1 MPYVTSWERI
11 AKEEGVKIGEK
22 IGEERGEERGEKK
35 GEKRGKLEAARE
47 FLRNGVDIDI
57 VVKSTGF
64 SRKEIEKL
72 AKTVH

>member
-1 MPYVTSWERI
+1 GEKRGE
-11 AKEEGVKIGEK
+11 KRGVKIGKEK
-22 IGEERGEERGEKK
+22 
-35 GEKRGKLEAARE
+35 GKLEAARE

-72 AKTVH
+72 AETAH

>member
-22 IGEERGEERGEKK
+22 IGEERGEKR

-64 SRKEIEKL
+64 SRREIEKL

>member
-22 IGEERGEERGEKK
+22 IGEER

-64 SRKEIEKL
+64 SRREIEKL